1 MRAPTLLRGLLALSV
16 AGVGC
21 TPTPELLLDPDSSRL
36 AGPGADGPD
45 GAVLIRRE
53 VRARGDRVI
62 DVDIIAAADEDG
74 RALPQQTPVLFV
86 HGGAAPPPRY
96 HWIAQHLASRGHV
109 VVMPRFLFD
118 LALFAEA
125 NVEDSLAA
133 VRQLSASE
141 DVDLAGV
148 VAADEAVVM
157 GHSLGAVGAA
167 SAFERTPA
175 LHGLVMLS
183 GYPDPASTPTRSDGF
198 AVSIVGARDGLV
210 DVDQVK
216 DGVAAL
222 RVPAVGAAVSGLT
235 HYQLTDDPTEGELA
249 REGTVGDDLALVR
262 RRALF
267 LMDAAVEDPLLA
279 RDPSRWIDG
288 VTALSETP

>member
-21 TPTPELLLDPDSSRL
+21 TPTPELLLAPDSARVG
-36 AGPGADGPD
+36 GPGEAGPD
-45 GAVLIRRE
+45 GAVLFRRE

-62 DVDIIAAADEDG
+62 DVDIVAAADGDG
-74 RALPQQTPVLFV
+74 QPLPFQTPVLFV

-109 VVMPRFLFD
+109 VVMPRFIFD

-125 NVEDSLAA
+125 NVEDSLDA
-133 VRQLSASE
+133 VRALSASG
-141 DVDLAGV
+141 DVDLGGV
-148 VAADEAVVM
+148 VADDDAVVM

-175 LHGLVMLS
+175 LKGLVMLS
-183 GYPDPASTPTRSDGF
+183 GYPDPASTPTRRDGF
-198 AVSIVGARDGLV
+198 AVSIHGERDGLV
-210 DVDQVK
+210 DIQQVK
-216 DGVAAL
+216 DGVSAL
-222 RVPAVGAAVSGLT
+222 RVAAVGAEVAGLT

-249 REGTVGDDLALVR
+249 RDGTAGDDLDVVR

-279 RDPSRWIDG
+279 LDPTRWIDG
-288 VTALSETP
+288 VTALETP